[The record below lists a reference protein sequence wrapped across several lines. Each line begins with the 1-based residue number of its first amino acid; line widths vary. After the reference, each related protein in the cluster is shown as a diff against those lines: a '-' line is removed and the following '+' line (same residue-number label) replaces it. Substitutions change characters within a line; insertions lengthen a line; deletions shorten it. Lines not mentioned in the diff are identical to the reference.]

1 MIKPKETKMG
11 KKTYSVNQMRLDI
24 NASLKHSICSS
35 AVRQGLINALEYVL
49 HSSGNYRGF
58 TYLWKDDVPAG
69 ELPGI
74 VVYGLIENTPPE
86 VRFAKGTVD
95 ETRREY
101 F

>member
-1 MIKPKETKMG
+1 MG
-11 KKTYSVNQMRLDI
+11 KKTFSVEKMRLDI
-24 NASLKHSICSS
+24 NSSLKNSTSDYCSKD
-35 AVRQGLINALEYVL
+35 VRQGLCNALEYVL
-49 HSSGNYRGF
+49 HTSGNYHGF
-58 TYLWKDDVPAG
+58 KYLWQDAVPQG

-74 VVYGLIENTPPE
+74 VVHGLIETTPQE